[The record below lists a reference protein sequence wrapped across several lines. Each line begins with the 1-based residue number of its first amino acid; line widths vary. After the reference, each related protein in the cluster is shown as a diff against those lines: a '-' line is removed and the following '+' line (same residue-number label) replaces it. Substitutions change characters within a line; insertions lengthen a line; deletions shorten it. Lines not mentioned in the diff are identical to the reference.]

1 MTRTRQLSNIL
12 AGVVGG
18 LIVLVIGAVL
28 IATDVIDTGD
38 TQTVVRQA
46 PVTQPAAGS
55 DSGGGRT
62 VNEIYDQE
70 GRGVAFVSARG
81 VSSNENSPFGL
92 PQEGDATGSGFV
104 VDEQGHILT
113 NAHVVEGAD
122 SVEVSFDESGT
133 SVPAEVKG
141 VDTSTDLAV
150 LKVDPSDVKGGV
162 TPVPLGDSSQ
172 PEVGDPVIAIG
183 NPFGYSRTVTTGIVS
198 GLQRQIQAPNGFTI
212 PDVIQTDASINP
224 GNSGGPLLDGN
235 GRVIGI
241 NSQIATG
248 GGQGSVGIGFAIPI
262 NTAKKLLPDL
272 KAGEK
277 IERAYLGVQMQGV
290 NKQLADDLNL
300 PVDHGALVATV
311 TPDSPAD
318 KAGLQGGDTQTSQGI
333 AAGGDLIVA
342 IDGKEMADEE
352 AVATA
357 IAAHKP
363 GDKVE
368 IEYYRG
374 DDKRTVTVELA
385 KRPANAE
392 SNAPSDQG
400 GGGGAGGGGGLF
412 PYRQRRGLTPMGSD
426 PGLSATIAGP

>member
-1 MTRTRQLSNIL
+1 MTSTRPLTNIL
-12 AGVVGG
+12 SGVVGG

-62 VNEIYDQE
+62 VNEIYKQE
-70 GRGVAFVSARG
+70 GRGVAFISAQG
-81 VSSNENSPFGL
+81 VSSDENSPFGL

-104 VDEQGHILT
+104 VDEQGHIIT

-133 SVPAEVKG
+133 SVPAEIKG
-141 VDTSTDLAV
+141 VDTSTDTAV

-162 TPVPLGDSSQ
+162 TPVPLGDSSKL
-172 PEVGDPVIAIG
+172 EVGDPVIAIG

-248 GGQGSVGIGFAIPI
+248 GGQGSVGIGFAVPI
-262 NTAKKLLPDL
+262 NTAKRLLPDL
-272 KAGEK
+272 KAGET

-290 NKQLADDLNL
+290 NKQLAEDLNL
-300 PVDHGALVATV
+300 PVDHGALVASV

-318 KAGLQGGDTQTSQGI
+318 KAGLRGGRTETSQGI

-342 IDGKEMADEE
+342 IDGKDMPDED

-368 IEYYRG
+368 LEYYRG
-374 DDKRTVTVELA
+374 SDKKTVTVELS
-385 KRPANAE
+385 KRPANADT
-392 SNAPSDQG
+392 SVPSDEG
-400 GGGGAGGGGGLF
+400 GGNGDGGGGLF
-412 PYRQRRGLTPMGSD
+412 P
-426 PGLSATIAGP
+426 